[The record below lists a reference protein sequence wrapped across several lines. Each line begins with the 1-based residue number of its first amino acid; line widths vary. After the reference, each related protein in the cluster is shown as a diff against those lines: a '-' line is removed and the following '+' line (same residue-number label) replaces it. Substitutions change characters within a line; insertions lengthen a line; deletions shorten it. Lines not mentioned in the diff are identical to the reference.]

1 MRTDPKKGRLSRPVF
16 NDSARAASLRTRRN
30 KADRYSLELVPAVE
44 ELLASRVTSL
54 GRIASGL
61 KSLFRNSHR
70 RKPDAKGTD
79 LLGKPLRLLLSS
91 LRS

>member
-61 KSLFRNSHR
+61 N
-70 RKPDAKGTD
+70 AKGIPAPRGGPWRK
-79 LLGKPLRLLLSS
+79 LKLSA
-91 LRS
+91 